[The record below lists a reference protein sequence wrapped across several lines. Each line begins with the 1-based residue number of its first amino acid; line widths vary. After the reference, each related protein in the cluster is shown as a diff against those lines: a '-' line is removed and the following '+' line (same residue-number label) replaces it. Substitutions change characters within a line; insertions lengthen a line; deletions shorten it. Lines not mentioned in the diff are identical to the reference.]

1 MKLHLMHRPSV
12 DVVLLN
18 GQNKPLAFSAKRLVI
33 LRQLQTEMPELS
45 LYCFMDGN
53 IKRVPIELLDLYD
66 ERLIFM
72 MNVPDCA

>member
-33 LRQLQTEMPELS
+33 LRQLQTEIPELS

-72 MNVPDCA
+72 MNTPDCA